1 MKRFIENYNGE
12 KFDLVVIGGGVTGAA
27 VAYDAATRG
36 LSVALVEKNDFG
48 GATSAATSKM
58 IHGGLRYLATLEFR
72 LVRESL
78 KERKTMENIAP
89 NFVYPMPVMVTT
101 NKLKIANTKWIIKI
115 GMILYDILSFDKGW
129 TWDTGKRIS
138 LHKTLPKERVLELE
152 PLVKKEGLTGASVYS
167 DCVSIF
173 PERLTLAFIK
183 SAVRNGALV
192 ANYAEVEDFS
202 FDNER
207 RVAGVMVRDRLTGRK
222 TAIRGNLTVNCGGP
236 WADIILGIASNKS
249 SAEQLR
255 RSEGIHIIT
264 RRLVHHH
271 IVGCMTAK
279 GRHLFVIPWRNHS
292 LIGTTDKEYIGK
304 PDDYHVTAKSI
315 GELLD
320 EVNESFGDGTLSFED
335 ILHTYGGLRPL
346 VEDQTEDV
354 YESSRKYEIHDNKAD
369 GLDGLITVE
378 GGKYTTSRNLA
389 EHVMRVIA
397 KKMNRKLYGCVTD
410 KQFLAGCEIPNM
422 AKFLE
427 MIIDGNRDFSRK
439 TMEYLGRNYGTEYER
454 VLEIARSS
462 KALAR
467 EVNDDGEI
475 MAEVVYAV
483 RHELARTLNDV
494 LFRRTGIGTLGH
506 PGETL
511 LKDVAR
517 VAGKELRWGPSRI
530 REEIEKAR
538 TAFAIPAPGSEGS
551 PSGVKSPNKKR
562 AGQGKVSK
570 NRQRFHFG
578 GD

>member
-1 MKRFIENYNGE
+1 LKRFIENYNGE
-12 KFDLVVIGGGVTGAA
+12 KVDLIVIGGGVTGAA

-58 IHGGLRYLATLEFR
+58 IHGGLRYLATMEFR

-78 KERKTMENIAP
+78 KERKIMENIAP

-101 NKLKIANTKWIIKI
+101 NKLKITNTKWIIKI

-129 TWDTGKRIS
+129 TWDKSKRIS
-138 LHKTLPKERVLELE
+138 LHKTISKEKVGELE

-183 SAVRNGALV
+183 SAVRNGAQV
-192 ANYAEVEDFS
+192 ANYAEVVDFI
-202 FDNER
+202 FDNKR
-207 RVAGVMVRDRLTGRK
+207 RVTGVMVRDRLNGRK
-222 TAIRGNLTVNCGGP
+222 IAVRGTLTVNCGGP
-236 WADIILGIASNKS
+236 WADIILGIASKKPS
-249 SAEQLR
+249 GEQLR

-264 RRLVHHH
+264 RKMVNDH

-304 PDDYHVTAKSI
+304 PDDYKVTAKSVS
-315 GELLD
+315 ELLD
-320 EVNESFGDGTLSFED
+320 EVNESFGDGTLSFKD

-354 YESSRKYEIHDNKAD
+354 YESSRKYEIYDNKTD

-389 EHVMRVIA
+389 DHVMKVIS

-410 KQFLAGCEIPNM
+410 KQFLAGCEIPDM
-422 AKFLE
+422 QKFLD
-427 MIIDGNRDFSRK
+427 MIVDENRDFSSK
-439 TMEYLGRNYGTEYER
+439 TMEYLGRNYGTEYEK
-454 VLEIARSS
+454 VLAIARSS
-462 KALAR
+462 KAFAR
-467 EVNDDGEI
+467 VLNGDGEI
-475 MAEVVYAV
+475 MAEVVYAA
-483 RHELARTLNDV
+483 RHELARTLNDI

-506 PGETL
+506 PGESL
-511 LKDVAR
+511 LKEVAR
-517 VAGKELRWGPSRI
+517 IAVKELRWGPSRI
-530 REEIEKAR
+530 KEELEKAR
-538 TAFAIPAPGSEGS
+538 KAFIIPMPDREESSAN
-551 PSGVKSPNKKR
+551 VKSKKI
-562 AGQGKVSK
+562 QGYGKEKASRK
-570 NRQRFHFG
+570 K
-578 GD
+578 